1 MKVKVSLL
9 GGLRHYYNGE
19 ETVELEVDPTSK
31 VEELTRRLGIPKSE
45 IMQVMIHGLRREL
58 FETIG
63 DVETIEI
70 IPTLV
75 GG

>member
-1 MKVKVSLL
+1 LQKIID
-9 GGLRHYYNGE
+9 
-19 ETVELEVDPTSK
+19 TT
-31 VEELTRRLGIPKSE
+31 PKSE